1 MRLPSSTP
9 DATCLRGICA
19 KPNDMSFWMQ
29 LKLFIDCVIRYHC
42 SLPPKNFVY
51 LVYFNE
57 TLLTPS
63 VGRTSNWH
71 VNVCLHFSKSG
82 IYFALSMFLIRFN
95 KHRWILLYPPYLNLS
110 VLIKTWPILDWV
122 IKTFCCIFFFRVVHI
137 YKNNS
142 LILNFERSFY
152 CMDIH
157 VDHSTQI
164 FKSIFKQKNLHHI
177 HFTLDMKYSSQEI
190 ASPYKRKRFNH
201 QMQIPVDRQTNISR
215 RKNRQQENS

>member
-1 MRLPSSTP
+1 MRLPSPTP

-137 YKNNS
+137 YINNS

-164 FKSIFKQKNLHHI
+164 FKSI
-177 HFTLDMKYSSQEI
+177 TLNRYSNRKICTTYTLLWIWNIQARKSRLLIKENVLTTKCKYLWI
-190 ASPYKRKRFNH
+190 GRP
-201 QMQIPVDRQTNISR
+201 I
-215 RKNRQQENS
+215 

>member
-1 MRLPSSTP
+1 MRLPSPTP
-9 DATCLRGICA
+9 DATCLQGICA

-164 FKSIFKQKNLHHI
+164 FKSI
-177 HFTLDMKYSSQEI
+177 TLNRYSNRKICTTYTLLWIWNIQARKSRLLIKENVLTTKCKYLWI
-190 ASPYKRKRFNH
+190 GRP
-201 QMQIPVDRQTNISR
+201 I
-215 RKNRQQENS
+215 